1 MLPFK
6 IALRFL
12 TTGRFQTVLML
23 TGISVA
29 VSIQLFVGLLIDSL
43 QKNLVER
50 TVENSPQITIVSTT
64 ETSTIRDWRIFMDTI
79 ERLGLTRNI
88 AASASANAFIKD
100 DDKDYPVLLR
110 GFDFRSADQIYS
122 IGNAIYEGAAY
133 KTPRDVIIGRELR
146 DELHMN
152 IGDKLTVMTPAG
164 LETLFTIAGFYD
176 LGVASINSSW
186 VITNANTVQQI
197 FGFGN
202 RMTSIEMTVN
212 DVFMADTIADRIRQT
227 INNGSVKVENWK
239 EQNAQLLSGL
249 QSQLASS
256 LIIQVVIILSMI
268 TGIASVLIISVLQ
281 KSRQIGI
288 LKAMGIK
295 DSDASMIFIYQG
307 LILGVVGSIIGIIL
321 GIGLLLAFN
330 TFNVDAGGVP
340 LLELYIDYKFILV
353 SWLIVVAA
361 SIFASLIPSRKSL
374 SLNPV
379 DVIREG

>member
-295 DSDASMIFIYQG
+295 DSDASMRFIYQG